1 MTLDSRQAERGKI
14 REELSSKTSQE
25 ICRIYSNLATY
36 RTRNKDSITIR
47 EEVAGEIL
55 DERRRRKE
63 LIELSTLTLQVMHAR
78 LEQNKGD
85 KSDDMTLDERL
96 ISEILFER
104 NPIPPEVGDPL
115 SE

>member
-1 MTLDSRQAERGKI
+1 MTLDRQAERERI
-14 REELSSKTSQE
+14 RAELSPKESGE
-25 ICRIYSNLATY
+25 ICRIYSDLVMF
-36 RTRNKDSITIR
+36 RRRNKYSITIR

-63 LIELSTLTLQVMHAR
+63 LAELSTPTLQAMHAR
-78 LEQNKGD
+78 IEQNKGD

-96 ISEILFER
+96 ISEILTER
-104 NPIPPEVGDPL
+104 NPVPPEVSDPL